1 MAGTMDF
8 EDSSLL
14 EESKDVSPLKT
25 PDILDNKN
33 ANESLFSMPGDVS
46 NSRAEKAAS
55 FLSETSIEESKNAE
69 NPMQRLA
76 RRKTH
81 VQDRTVPHITNLHE
95 D

>member
-55 FLSETSIEESKNAE
+55 FLSETSIEESK
-69 NPMQRLA
+69 
-76 RRKTH
+76 
-81 VQDRTVPHITNLHE
+81 
-95 D
+95 